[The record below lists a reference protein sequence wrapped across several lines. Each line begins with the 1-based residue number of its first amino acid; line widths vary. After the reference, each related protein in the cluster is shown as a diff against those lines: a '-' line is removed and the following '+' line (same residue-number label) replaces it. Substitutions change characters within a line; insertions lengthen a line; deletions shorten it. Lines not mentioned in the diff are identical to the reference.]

1 MKQKSF
7 FIKLRQIFK
16 YTLTKVKIYYWI
28 KYFYLIFFKA
38 DYFHENV
45 MVIDKS
51 LTKIIKKDLK
61 NFLKVVEFN
70 YEYKF

>member
-1 MKQKSF
+1 
-7 FIKLRQIFK
+7 
-16 YTLTKVKIYYWI
+16 
-28 KYFYLIFFKA
+28 
-38 DYFHENV
+38 